1 MADHAA
7 PPLIARPR
15 PPGLARKLIRNP
27 SGAIGLALL
36 SLVIGLAVFAGLLF
50 PEDPFEMVG
59 MPFEAPF
66 TGDFLLGTDM
76 LGRDIAAGIAYGAR
90 ISLLVGSVATLVIV
104 VLGTLVGAV
113 AGYYGGWIDTAAM
126 RVTEFFQTIPTFIG
140 AIVIVAVLGS
150 TLPNVIG
157 AIAIVS
163 WAPLARLVRAEVR
176 AVKSRE
182 FVEACVSLGMSD
194 LRILIVQIL
203 PNVLT
208 TIVVAGSLM
217 VATAILFE
225 AGLSFLGLGD
235 PNIMTWGYMI
245 GAGRSAIRTAWWM
258 VTIPGLAVLLT
269 VLAINLIGDAL
280 NEALN
285 PRAKR

>member
-1 MADHAA
+1 MVDISKSRS
-7 PPLIARPR
+7 LLPR
-15 PPGLARKLIRNP
+15 VIRNP
-27 SGAIGLALL
+27 GGAIGLSLL
-36 SLVIGLAVFAGLLF
+36 ACVIFLAAFASFLF
-50 PEDPFEMVG
+50 PNDPFDMVG
-59 MPFEAPF
+59 PPFQAPF
-66 TGDFLLGTDM
+66 GEYILGTDM

-90 ISLLVGSVATLVIV
+90 ISLLVGLVATLVIV
-104 VLGTLVGAV
+104 VLGTAVGAV
-113 AGYYGGWIDTAAM
+113 AGYYGGWVDTFAM

-140 AIVIVAVLGS
+140 AIVIVAVLGP

-157 AIAIVS
+157 AISIVS

-176 AVKSRE
+176 SIKGRE
-182 FVEACVSLGMSD
+182 FIEASISLGMRD
-194 LRILIVQIL
+194 HRILILQIM
-203 PNVLT
+203 PNIVS

-235 PNIMTWGYMI
+235 PNIMSWGFMI

-258 VTIPGLAVLLT
+258 VTMPGLAVLFT
-269 VLAINLIGDAL
+269 VLSINLLGDAL

-285 PRAKR
+285 PRRK

>member
-1 MADHAA
+1 MGKFLSRFTLAQK
-7 PPLIARPR
+7 LIA
-15 PPGLARKLIRNP
+15 NP
-27 SGAIGLALL
+27 SGAIGLFLL
-36 SLVIGLAVFAGLLF
+36 ACVIFLAVFASVFF
-50 PEDPFEMVG
+50 PNDPFDMVG
-59 MPFEAPF
+59 APFQPPFEGQYF
-66 TGDFLLGTDM
+66 LGTDM

-90 ISLLVGSVATLVIV
+90 ISLLVGFVATIVIV
-104 VLGTLVGAV
+104 VLGTVIGAL
-113 AGYYGGWIDTAAM
+113 AGYFGGWVDTAAM
-126 RVTEFFQTIPTFIG
+126 RITEFFQTIPTFIG
-140 AIVIVAVLGS
+140 AIVIVAVLGP

-176 AVKSRE
+176 SVKSRE
-182 FVEACVSLGMSD
+182 FVEGCVALGMGD

-203 PNVLT
+203 PNVIT

-235 PNIMTWGYMI
+235 PNIMSWGFMI
-245 GAGRSAIRTAWWM
+245 GAGRSAIRSAWWM
-258 VTIPGLAVLLT
+258 VTMPGLAVLLT
-269 VLAINLIGDAL
+269 VLAINLVGDAL

>member
-1 MADHAA
+1 MVRRSRDAS
-7 PPLIARPR
+7 L
-15 PPGLARKLIRNP
+15 LKKLLVTP
-27 SGAIGLALL
+27 SGAIGFTLLAL
-36 SLVIGLAVFAGLLF
+36 VILLAIFASVLF
-50 PEDPFEMVG
+50 PEEPFEMVG
-59 MPFEAPF
+59 PPFQPPF
-66 TGDFLLGTDM
+66 GEYLFGTDM

-90 ISLLVGSVATLVIV
+90 ISLLVGAVATLVIV
-104 VLGTLVGAV
+104 ILGTVIGGL
-113 AGYYGGWIDTAAM
+113 AGYYGGWVDIAAM

-140 AIVIVAVLGS
+140 AIVIVAILGP
-150 TLPNVIG
+150 TLPNIIG

-163 WAPLARLVRAEVR
+163 WAPLARLVRAEVKS
-176 AVKSRE
+176 VKGRE
-182 FVEACVSLGMSD
+182 FVEACLSLGMGD
-194 LRILIVQIL
+194 LRILIAQIL
-203 PNVLT
+203 PNVLS

-235 PNIMTWGYMI
+235 PNIMTWGFMI

>member
-1 MADHAA
+1 MAD
-7 PPLIARPR
+7 RPSC
-15 PPGLARKLIRNP
+15 PSLVVNLLRNP
-27 SGAIGLALL
+27 SGAIGFLLLA
-36 SLVIGLAVFAGLLF
+36 SVIFLAAFASVLF

-66 TGDFLLGTDM
+66 TGEYLLGTDM

-90 ISLLVGSVATLVIV
+90 ISLLVGVVATVVIV
-104 VLGTLVGAV
+104 VLGTVVGAL
-113 AGYYGGWIDTAAM
+113 AGYYGGWIDNAAM

-140 AIVIVAVLGS
+140 AIVIVAVLGP
-150 TLPNVIG
+150 TLPNIIG

-163 WAPLARLVRAEVR
+163 WAPLARLVRAEVKS
-176 AVKSRE
+176 VKGRE
-182 FVEACVSLGMSD
+182 FVEACVSLGMND
-194 LRILIVQIL
+194 LRILMVQIL

-235 PNIMTWGYMI
+235 PNTMTWGYMI

>member
-1 MADHAA
+1 MANPTGVQAVLRRLLTTPNGVIGFTLLACVVVLAA
-7 PPLIARPR
+7 LAPILYPEGPFAMVGAPYQPPL
-15 PPGLARKLIRNP
+15 G
-27 SGAIGLALL
+27 
-36 SLVIGLAVFAGLLF
+36 
-50 PEDPFEMVG
+50 EY
-59 MPFEAPF
+59 
-66 TGDFLLGTDM
+66 LLGTDM
-76 LGRDIAAGIAYGAR
+76 LGRDIAAGIVYGAR
-90 ISLLVGSVATLVIV
+90 ISLIVGLVATFVIV
-104 VLGTLVGAV
+104 ALGTIVGGV
-113 AGYYGGWIDTAAM
+113 AGYFGGWVDVAAM

-140 AIVIVAVLGS
+140 AIVIVAVAGP
-150 TLPNVIG
+150 TLPNIIG

-176 AVKSRE
+176 SIKGRE

-194 LRILIVQIL
+194 LRILLVQIL
-203 PNVLT
+203 PNVLS

-217 VATAILFE
+217 IATAILFE

-235 PNIMTWGYMI
+235 PNIMTWGFMI
-245 GAGRSAIRTAWWM
+245 GAGRSAMRTAWWM

-269 VLAINLIGDAL
+269 VLSINLIGDAL